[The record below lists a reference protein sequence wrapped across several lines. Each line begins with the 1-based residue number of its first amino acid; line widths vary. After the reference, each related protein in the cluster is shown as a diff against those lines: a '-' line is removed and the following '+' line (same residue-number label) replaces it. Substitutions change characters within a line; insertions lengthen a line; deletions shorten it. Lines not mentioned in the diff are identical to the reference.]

1 MWAYIVPDA
10 DVEYVVKAQQTSA
23 ASGSTNARES
33 QAVSQQASAA
43 SGSNDAQALQEV
55 SQDGLKYCRNIN
67 AVAARVIR
75 EHAERERT
83 RQLLRKKEA
92 DSVFENLGTSTNWMK
107 GISHTKMMRPQLRT
121 RTLNPIGQSG
131 MSPQQRAQRAQRM
144 PE

>member
-1 MWAYIVPDA
+1 MAPAVIVYGSFPCQLAIPLLADGRLWAYLVIDA
-10 DVEYVVKAQQTSA
+10 DVEYVVKAQQT
-23 ASGSTNARES
+23 
-33 QAVSQQASAA
+33 SAA

-92 DSVFENLGTSTNWMK
+92 DSVFENFGDQHQMDEGDK
-107 GISHTKMMRPQLRT
+107 PYEDDEAAVAD
-121 RTLNPIGQSG
+121 SG
-131 MSPQQRAQRAQRM
+131 H
-144 PE
+144 